1 MPDQIA
7 KSGKM
12 SDNDSDEE
20 NSTFMTKQE
29 VVSTRVHT
37 FYGRLEVQKLVHGFP
52 CHVIKL
58 FLN

>member
-1 MPDQIA
+1 MADQIA
-7 KSGKM
+7 KSRKM

-37 FYGRLEVQKLVHGFP
+37 FYGQLEVQKLVHGFP
-52 CHVIKL
+52 HHVIKL